1 MKSSLLKISENFN
14 VEFVLHKDVFSLF
27 PALFWY
33 RIDTKNCINLFF
45 WIFEIELQF
54 LKLNK

>member
-1 MKSSLLKISENFN
+1 MKSSLLKISKNFN

-45 WIFEIELQF
+45 GY
-54 LKLNK
+54 LKLNYNF

>member
-1 MKSSLLKISENFN
+1 MKSSLLKISKNFN

-45 WIFEIELQF
+45 WIFEIEL
-54 LKLNK
+54 